1 MNVAFA
7 SDYQGYPGLEVAI
20 YSLLTWTKNVNIYIL
35 SMNYT
40 RRQDN
45 GDIQEFIAITPEQQD
60 TLQSIVEYLDPK
72 RSTITFIDTADIYNK
87 YFLHGCAEDDGH
99 SSPYAAL
106 RLAFDVIFPHTSDIL
121 YLDADIVI
129 QEDLT
134 PMYNHYLAEIKASKY
149 CYAGYTN
156 YLDPGRGEL
165 VGGVLLFDLNK
176 AKENNFF
183 PRARYNI
190 THKFYIWYD
199 QSAMQD
205 TELYVELQ
213 SKYNY
218 MKKYECRVFEPA
230 ILHFTDQLDPK
241 VYLSP
246 NTFYKKF
253 PHLKYIE
260 KGLEMV
266 QRIRASQ
273 QG

>member
-1 MNVAFA
+1 MT
-7 SDYQGYPGLEVAI
+7 YC
-20 YSLLTWTKNVNIYIL
+20 
-35 SMNYT
+35 
-40 RRQDN
+40 RRFPD
-45 GDIQEFIAITPEQQD
+45 GGEEWFIGITPEQQSFLRD
-60 TLQSIVEYLDPK
+60 IVNYLDPK
-72 RSTITFIDTADIYNK
+72 NSTITFIDTLDLYNQ
-87 YFLHGCAEDDGH
+87 YFLHGCAENDGH

-106 RLAFDVIFPHTSDIL
+106 RLLFDILFPHTSDIL

-134 PMYNHYLAEIKASKY
+134 YMYNHYLAEIKNSDY

-156 YLDPGRGEL
+156 YLEPGRGEL

-176 AKENNFF
+176 AKQHNFF

-190 THKFYIWYD
+190 THKFYVWYD

-218 MKKYECRVFEPA
+218 MRKYEYRVFEPA
-230 ILHFTDQLDPK
+230 ILHFTYELDPK

-246 NTFYKKF
+246 NIFYKKF
-253 PHLKYIE
+253 PHLKYI
-260 KGLEMV
+260 KDGLEMV
-266 QRIRASQ
+266 KRIRASQ
-273 QG
+273 DG